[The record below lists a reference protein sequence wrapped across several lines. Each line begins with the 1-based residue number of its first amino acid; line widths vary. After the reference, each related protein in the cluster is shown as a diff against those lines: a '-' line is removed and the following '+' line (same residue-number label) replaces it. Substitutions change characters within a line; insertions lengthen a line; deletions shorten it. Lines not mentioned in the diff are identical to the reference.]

1 VQIDFDDAKDAA
13 NREKHGIS
21 LGRAA
26 DIDWRDLKAIHDT
39 RRNYGEDRYIAAAP
53 INGRLHIVVFT
64 IRPNGLR
71 IISLRRANRREIRF
85 YEAQS

>member
-1 VQIDFDDAKDAA
+1 VKIDFDDAKDAA

-21 LGRAA
+21 LRRAA
-26 DIDWRDLKAIHDT
+26 DIDWRDLKAVHDA
-39 RRNYGEDRYIAAAP
+39 RRNYGENRYIAAAP

-64 IRPNGLR
+64 IRTNALR